1 MIGRRIPR
9 ELRPERR
16 PGGLRRALRWLGIA
30 LGVVL
35 VATAVVPAVGVLIA
49 AVFWLLLAA
58 VLTAAAAA
66 AAGPVRRWSPVLAA
80 GLATAAGWVARHC
93 PPWLLAA
100 AGVLGGLVRRPRPRV
115 LVAAI
120 APPRVPLAAL
130 PPAPSDTSSDRAQPW
145 GWAA

>member
-16 PGGLRRALRWLGIA
+16 PGGLRRALRGLGIA

-35 VATAVVPAVGVLIA
+35 VATSVVPAVGVLIA

-58 VLTAAAAA
+58 VLAVAAAAA
-66 AAGPVRRWSPVLAA
+66 ADPVRRWSPVLAVW
-80 GLATAAGWVARHC
+80 LVTAAGWVARHC
-93 PPWLLAA
+93 PPWLLAGL
-100 AGVLGGLVRRPRPRV
+100 GVLGGLWRRPRRRV

-130 PPAPSDTSSDRAQPW
+130 PPAPSDAPSNGDQPW